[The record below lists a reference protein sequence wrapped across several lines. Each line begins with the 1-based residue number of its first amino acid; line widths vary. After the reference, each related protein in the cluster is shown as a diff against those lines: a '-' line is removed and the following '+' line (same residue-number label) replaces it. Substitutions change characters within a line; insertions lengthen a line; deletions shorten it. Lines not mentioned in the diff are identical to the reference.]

1 LKEEARRTGMVT
13 TILGRRRPIPEI
25 TSPNGMLR
33 SQAENMAVNTPIQ
46 GSAADLIKV
55 AMIRVAE
62 ALRSRKL
69 ASRLVL
75 QVHDELLL
83 DVAKRELD
91 EVTHLVRDGMENA
104 FSLDVPLK
112 VDVGTGANW
121 LEAH

>member
-1 LKEEARRTGMVT
+1 MKDEARRTGMVT

-55 AMIRVAE
+55 AMIRVAG
-62 ALRSRKL
+62 AL
-69 ASRLVL
+69 ASGRLASKLVL

-83 DVAKRELD
+83 DVAVSELD
-91 EVTHLVRDGMENA
+91 TVKALVRDGMENA
-104 FSLDVPLK
+104 FALDVPLK
-112 VDVGTGANW
+112 VDIGTGANW